1 MTTGHIRTMADLEA
15 ATYGMVGGTGNALL
29 KSSGVVGGF
38 GTPHDASSNAFSAAS
53 GLGDLYNL
61 LYGQKVWS
69 MLNQE
74 VNALSMIS
82 KRPYTSR
89 GWRVLKSRPAG
100 GSGSAFGIGTT
111 NPGANTPD
119 LSAPSADMIGGGV
132 RTRN

>member
-61 LYGQKVWS
+61 L
-69 MLNQE
+69 
-74 VNALSMIS
+74 NASTEYITQNIEGERFELASRMTRGI
-82 KRPYTSR
+82 TSR
-89 GWRVLKSRPAG
+89 LKKAAESGKVLETL
-100 GSGSAFGIGTT
+100 TT
-111 NPGANTPD
+111 LPKQDEVLT
-119 LSAPSADMIGGGV
+119 I
-132 RTRN
+132 TE